1 MIFNRRL
8 LFFSVL
14 NSCLPGCMKP
24 VFGLL
29 LSVFP
34 FFGLAQSVTVWD
46 KGSLQPVENAEI
58 SGLSAGKTVSHFT
71 TRSGTADLTPLADTV
86 RLTFR
91 RVGYQTAAYTLA
103 QLRTMN
109 FAVLLTEKQ
118 LDLNE
123 VVVAATRTPEPQSHV
138 AQSIRVFTRDELRF
152 LHQPTMA
159 EVLQQSG
166 QVAVQKSQLGG
177 GSPILRGFEANK
189 VLIVVDGVRMN
200 NAIFRGGHLQ
210 NILSLDNAVADR
222 VEVVLGP
229 GSVLYGS
236 DALGGVIY
244 VQTLSPRLNSSGG
257 AGAKGSRMG
266 VSRINANGFVRYSS
280 AMNEKTAHADWNVG
294 FRQWAFISSVTASD
308 FGNLRQ
314 GKQRN
319 TETGQLGLRPFY
331 AAYEN
336 NIDVKRVNPDPT
348 RQTPT
353 GYKQLDLLQK
363 VLFQPNEQTRHLL
376 NVQFSTSTDIPRYD
390 RLTETDARGNLS
402 HAQWYYGP
410 QKRLLTAYNLTKQ
423 FSAGL
428 ADELTMVAAYQSI
441 EESRHNRRFGNY
453 GLQHR
458 TEQVGVWTLNAD
470 LKKKLSSTH
479 TLRYGLEATYNTVRS
494 TAYRENVQT
503 GQLDPLD
510 TRYPDGGANTQSLA
524 GYASGTADV
533 TSRSTLTYG
542 VRYARNRLFATFNDK
557 TFFPFPFNTI
567 TQQADAFT
575 GSLGWVTRLPG
586 AWRLSG
592 SLASGYRVPNVD
604 DLAKV
609 FESVA
614 GTLIVPNPGLKP
626 ERTYTLDA
634 GIHKQ
639 IAERVSLEAD
649 GFYTMYANAI
659 TTQPGTLN
667 GQNQVQ
673 YNGQTSRI
681 VTQTNAQQARL
692 YGASG
697 QVAADLTP
705 SLTLFGTITY
715 TRGRIQTDTTD
726 FPLDHIPPLYGKG
739 GLRLTIKQFR
749 AEANVL
755 FNGWKRLSDYNL
767 VGEDNVI
774 YATAQGM
781 PAWQTIN
788 LRASYQVNKYMQV
801 QVSLENILDRNYRV
815 FASGISAPGRN
826 LVLTLRGTL

>member
-1 MIFNRRL
+1 
-8 LFFSVL
+8 
-14 NSCLPGCMKP
+14 MKSI
-24 VFGLL
+24 FGLF
-29 LSVFP
+29 LSLFP
-34 FFGLAQSVTVWD
+34 FFGLAQSVTVRD
-46 KGSLQPVENAEI
+46 KSSLQPVENAEI
-58 SGLSAGKTVSHFT
+58 RGVSGGKTLSSFT
-71 TRSGTADLTPLADTV
+71 TRFGTANLTWLADTT

-91 RVGYQTAAYTLA
+91 QVGYQTASYTLA

-109 FAVLLTEKQ
+109 FAVLLTEKH
-118 LDLNE
+118 LELNE
-123 VVVAATRTPEPQSHV
+123 VVVAATRTAEPQSHV

-152 LHQPTMA
+152 LNQPTMA

-166 QVAVQKSQLGG
+166 QVLVQKSQLGG

-210 NILSLDNAVADR
+210 NILTIDNAVAER
-222 VEVVLGP
+222 VEVALGP
-229 GSVLYGS
+229 GSVVYGS
-236 DALGGVIY
+236 DALGGVVY
-244 VQTLSPRLNSSGG
+244 VQTLSPRLNSSDVSGTTGTSRTG
-257 AGAKGSRMG
+257 ASHTGMSRT
-266 VSRINANGFVRYSS
+266 NANGFVRYSS

-294 FRQWAFISSVTASD
+294 FRRWAFLSSVTASE

-319 TETGQLGLRPFY
+319 ANMGQLGLRPFY
-331 AAYEN
+331 AGYESN
-336 NIDVKRVNPDPT
+336 ADVKLTNPDPNV
-348 RQTPT
+348 QTPT

-363 VLFQPNEQTRHLL
+363 VLFQPNAQTKHLL

-423 FSAGL
+423 FSSGI
-428 ADELTMVAAYQSI
+428 ADDLNVVVAYQAI

-470 LKKKLSSTH
+470 LKKKLTPAH
-479 TLRYGLEATYNTVRS
+479 TLRYGLETTYNTVRS

-503 GQLDPLD
+503 GKIDPLD

-524 GYASGTADV
+524 GYASGTAEV
-533 TSRSTLTYG
+533 TPRSTLTYG
-542 VRYARNRLFATFNDK
+542 VRYAWNRLFAKFNDK
-557 TFFPFPFNTI
+557 TFFPFPFNDI
-567 TQQADAFT
+567 TQQAGAFT

-586 AWRLSG
+586 EWRLSG

-614 GTLIVPNPGLKP
+614 GTLIVPNPRLKP

-639 IAERVSLEAD
+639 MAERISVEAD
-649 GFYTMYANAI
+649 GFYTIYTNAI
-659 TTQPGTLN
+659 STQPGTLN
-667 GQNQVQ
+667 GQNQVL
-673 YNGQTSRI
+673 YNGRTSRI

-692 YGASG
+692 YGANV

-715 TRGRIQTDTTD
+715 TRGRILTDTTD

-739 GLRLTIKQFR
+739 GLRLTIRQFR

-788 LRASYQVNKYMQV
+788 LRASYQVKPYMQV
-801 QVSLENILDRNYRV
+801 QASLENMLDRNYRV